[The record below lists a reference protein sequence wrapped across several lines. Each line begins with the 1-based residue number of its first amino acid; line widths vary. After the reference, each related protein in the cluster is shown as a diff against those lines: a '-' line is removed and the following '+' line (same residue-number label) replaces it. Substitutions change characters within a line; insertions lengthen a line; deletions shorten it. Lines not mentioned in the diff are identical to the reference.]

1 LRLGC
6 AKQFCG
12 CTPMKYRK
20 LRIAWSVFWGLAA
33 VLLIALL
40 VRSYWILDSLDVSGG
55 HRFAFFR
62 GHVFI
67 GETFTTSGTRPTVS
81 QQKLIGYSVLHVVV
95 RGGMVHP
102 HDSGTKLPLWPLATI
117 VAVLPIAPWIVV
129 IPLLRWRF
137 SLRTLLI
144 TTTLVA
150 MVLGVIVYAMRQ

>member
-1 LRLGC
+1 MGGMR
-6 AKQFCG
+6 
-12 CTPMKYRK
+12 YRK

-33 VLLIALL
+33 VLLIVLL

-67 GETFTTSGTRPTVS
+67 DETFTSSGTRPTGS
-81 QQKLIGYSVLHVVV
+81 QQKLIGYPVLHVVV

-102 HDSGTKLPLWPLATI
+102 HGSGTKLPVWPLATI
-117 VAVLPIAPWIVV
+117 VAVLPIAPWIAV
-129 IPLLRWRF
+129 IPWLRWRF

-144 TTTLVA
+144 AMTLIA
-150 MVLGVIVYAMRQ
+150 AVLGLIVWAAK